1 MKDKVYSQMEEVNRM
16 RSRNSLNTG
25 TSVPLGFE
33 VHHSPGT
40 WMYSPTCKL
49 SEPLYL
55 GILWRIHHIGTMSR
69 SLAIGD

>member
-1 MKDKVYSQMEEVNRM
+1 MKDKVNSQMEEVNRT

-25 TSVPLGFE
+25 TSVPLEFE

-40 WMYSPTCKL
+40 WMHSPTCKL

-55 GILWRIHHIGTMSR
+55 GILWKIHYTGTMSR